1 MHPFTASDVIT
12 VWELGER
19 LHPLERAILLLSVA
33 YPHQSQQ
40 QLAMLSVGQR
50 DRRLL
55 LLRQMTMGSQ
65 LHSVTTCPNCG
76 DRLEFALNISDIYI
90 NINEI
95 NESLSS
101 QYENKTVQIAG
112 VECQFRLPNSHDL
125 AILTA
130 SQTIEEAYRSLIE
143 RCVLQISQAGTP
155 VSWEALPPEMIEQL
169 AQHISDCD
177 PQAEVLLDL
186 DCPNCQHRCQAIFDI
201 VAFFWAEL
209 DALAKRLLQEV
220 HTLAKA
226 YGWDEAKILSM
237 TATRRQFYLDMV
249 M

>member
-1 MHPFTASDVIT
+1 MRPFTASDVIT
-12 VWELGER
+12 VWELGQR
-19 LHPLERAILLLSVA
+19 LHPLERAILLLSFA

-55 LLRQMTMGSQ
+55 LLRQITMGSQ
-65 LHSVTTCPNCG
+65 LNSVTTCPNCG

-90 NINEI
+90 N
-95 NESLSS
+95 ESLGSS
-101 QYENKTVQIAG
+101 YENKTVQIAAF
-112 VECQFRLPNSHDL
+112 ECQFRLPNSHDL

-130 SQTIEEAYRSLIE
+130 AQTIEEAYRSLIE

-155 VSWEALPPEMIEQL
+155 VSWEALPSEIIEQL
-169 AQHISDCD
+169 AQHIGDCD

-186 DCPNCQHRCQAIFDI
+186 DCPNCQHRWQAIFDI

-209 DALAKRLLQEV
+209 DALARRLLQEV
-220 HTLAKA
+220 HVLAKA
-226 YGWDEAKILSM
+226 YSWHEAEILSM